1 MELIRYIFFLGI
13 VFIIFSMVWGFF
25 MILYRLLTGIQQ
37 RNSIERYIFKI
48 ANMYLLVSLSAM
60 QTQEYL
66 MRPDSPKVFI
76 TVLGLLVLYS
86 YLTGRLERK
95 RFVMQI
101 NNMKIDREELNMK
114 FESFIIIASLVYF
127 SFCITNPVIMENP
140 VNNWFYLTVKDIYAT
155 PVIGWIIGF
164 IGIFFLLF
172 MLIKSFMVTTG
183 FVANF
188 MDRISGNKRNDDDGN
203 NNDGFTDY
211 EIIEDDKIK

>member
-1 MELIRYIFFLGI
+1 MELIKYIFFLGI
-13 VFIIFSMVWGFF
+13 VFIIFSMIWGFF

-66 MRPDSPKVFI
+66 LLPGAPKSMI
-76 TVLGLLVLYS
+76 TIVGLLVLYS

-95 RFVMQI
+95 RFIMQI
-101 NNMKIDREELNMK
+101 NNLKIDREELNMK

-127 SFCITNPVIMENP
+127 SFCITNPVITENP
-140 VNNWFYLTVKDIYAT
+140 VNNWFYSAVKDIYAT
-155 PVIGWIIGF
+155 PVIGWIIGL
-164 IGIFFLLF
+164 IGVFFLIF

-183 FVANF
+183 FIADF
-188 MDRISGNKRNDDDGN
+188 MERITGNKRKDDDN
-203 NNDGFTDY
+203 SSDDSYTDY